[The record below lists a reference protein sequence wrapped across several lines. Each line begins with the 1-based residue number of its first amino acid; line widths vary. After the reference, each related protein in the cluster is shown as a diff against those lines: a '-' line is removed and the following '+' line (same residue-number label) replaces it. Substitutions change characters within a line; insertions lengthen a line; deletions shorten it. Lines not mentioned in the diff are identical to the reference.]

1 MKNDFRG
8 QRAKPEQQA
17 AKQSSSSNSNTD
29 SKLKYRPMPGSN
41 PGGSGNYDFDENLSN
56 SGNSDQVISDPGFW
70 DSIETLGESDE
81 EDSTPTEAPKPSP
94 PTGKL
99 TKQAIQ
105 NNDATTKMI
114 SPIEFNDWEG
124 ESRAIKSKELKKTVF
139 AKGYDAGVV
148 PDENLV
154 PCPVQDDS
162 AKFQRERCGLITDQ
176 SVEEMRDKLIDL
188 TTSRKD
194 GRVKLQL
201 DMPFYDTEK
210 ATAYMD
216 INTGD
221 CAFYH
226 EDSGKYWSYVKYDK
240 NEVLN
245 ILANSDSV
253 KYAKP
258 SNSNS
263 EL

>member
-1 MKNDFRG
+1 
-8 QRAKPEQQA
+8 
-17 AKQSSSSNSNTD
+17 
-29 SKLKYRPMPGSN
+29 
-41 PGGSGNYDFDENLSN
+41 
-56 SGNSDQVISDPGFW
+56 
-70 DSIETLGESDE
+70 
-81 EDSTPTEAPKPSP
+81 
-94 PTGKL
+94 
-99 TKQAIQ
+99 
-105 NNDATTKMI
+105 MI

-124 ESRAIKSKELKKTVF
+124 KSRVIKSKEIKKTVF

-148 PDENLV
+148 PAENLV
-154 PCPVQDDS
+154 TCPVQDDL

-176 SVEEMRDKLIDL
+176 SVEKMRDKLIDL

-201 DMPFYDTEK
+201 DMPFYDTKK

-240 NEVLN
+240 NGVLN
-245 ILANSDSV
+245 ILDNSDSV